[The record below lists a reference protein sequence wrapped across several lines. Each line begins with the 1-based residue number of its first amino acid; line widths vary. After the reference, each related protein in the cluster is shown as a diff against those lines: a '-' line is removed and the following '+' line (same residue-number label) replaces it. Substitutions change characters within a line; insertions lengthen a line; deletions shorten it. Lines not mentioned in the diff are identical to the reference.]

1 MNKATQQGFTS
12 FEELPGIDP
21 AVESL
26 IGQAQRR
33 QVESHLPKNERSQK
47 KKERE
52 RAQKRLAKRINLD
65 LPVDLKKRLEVLAKK
80 EGVPISQLVAF
91 LLIGPVTE
99 MEKHRISLWGYKTTS
114 GCAKFDWNID
124 LKRRAEEVA
133 QNGENSAL

>member
-33 QVESHLPKNERSQK
+33 QVESHLPTNERIHK
-47 KKERE
+47 RKERE

-65 LPVDLKKRLEVLAKK
+65 LPVDLKRRLEMLAKK

-91 LLIGPVTE
+91 LLYGPVDQL
-99 MEKHRISLWGYKTTS
+99 EKRRISLWGYKTTS

-124 LKRRAEEVA
+124 LKRHAEEVA
-133 QNGENSAL
+133 RNGENPAP